1 MFGIGRQSRFHIES
15 GPHLNRLQP
24 DTEHKPM
31 SKNDAYHGIRLY
43 PQTHERL
50 LQWKKR
56 YTASRGMET
65 MSFDRVIATLLDMS
79 DTYQG
84 WQDMRDEALL
94 AKKRADQ
101 DDIIRRAERQAI
113 LDLIS
118 DRLQKQSDG

>member
-1 MFGIGRQSRFHIES
+1 
-15 GPHLNRLQP
+15 
-24 DTEHKPM
+24 M
-31 SKNDAYHGIRLY
+31 SKNYAYHGIRLY

-56 YTASRGMET
+56 YTAARGMET